1 MLDEL
6 LEEKTLRVFSKRLRT
21 ESFVSNDLK
30 FVVTKTQ
37 YVPSVLVEVTT
48 IRARIDFEKILQLG
62 WSLSYIS

>member
-1 MLDEL
+1 LLDEL